1 MNIDGPMT
9 LDGLGALQS
18 VITAIEHFTKCCRVR
33 YRAEA

>member
-18 VITAIEHFTKCCRVR
+18 VIAAIEHFTKCCRVR
-33 YRAEA
+33 YPTQA